1 MPETTPST
9 ASTVPATAAPLPV
22 VEYFYLPQLLGTP
35 VRHED
40 EPRAFGRLHDIG
52 GSRVTSYPQAV
63 GIEVKGRGGRH
74 RTLPWSAVKTFS
86 PREIV
91 VSRTEEPA
99 PHPDFW
105 SRRDVLDDQVVD
117 VSGARV
123 LRVNDVQMIYSN
135 GTLVF
140 AHVEVGT
147 LGILRRLRLDRP
159 ANFLLRWFV
168 DYTIKEKFVT
178 WRNLEVLSPGGV
190 PGGVRISGAPE
201 RFSGIHPAELA
212 DIMEELGIRDRKA
225 FFDALAPEDA
235 AETLEEV
242 TPELQRTL
250 ISQVAPD
257 KVADILEEMPP
268 MEAADVLRDLY
279 KPDAQ
284 NIINQLDAETAAE
297 VKMHLAHGGECAGGI
312 MDTSCLEAAPGDTVA
327 SVMARIR
334 RMTEETEVFTYIYV
348 LDPGRRLLG
357 AISLREL
364 LVAPDDAVMESLM
377 TADPVA
383 VHPETGLE
391 DVGGLFVK
399 YAFRAIPVVDGAQK
413 LVGAVRLKT
422 IVSERAHLLKES

>member
-1 MPETTPST
+1 MRQIHGVGEFLEGHLVLAAGGQAPIVIGDSMPGH
-9 ASTVPATAAPLPV
+9 AARP
-22 VEYFYLPQLLGTP
+22 
-35 VRHED
+35 RD
-40 EPRAFGRLHDIG
+40 EVIG
-52 GSRVTSYPQAV
+52 MR
-63 GIEVKGRGGRH
+63 
-74 RTLPWSAVKTFS
+74 SA
-86 PREIV
+86 
-91 VSRTEEPA
+91 
-99 PHPDFW
+99 
-105 SRRDVLDDQVVD
+105 
-117 VSGARV
+117 
-123 LRVNDVQMIYSN
+123 
-135 GTLVF
+135 
-140 AHVEVGT
+140 
-147 LGILRRLRLDRP
+147 RRLGQDR
-159 ANFLLRWFV
+159 
-168 DYTIKEKFVT
+168 
-178 WRNLEVLSPGGV
+178 
-190 PGGVRISGAPE
+190 
-201 RFSGIHPAELA
+201 H
-212 DIMEELGIRDRKA
+212 
-225 FFDALAPEDA
+225 
-235 AETLEEV
+235 
-242 TPELQRTL
+242 
-250 ISQVAPD
+250 
-257 KVADILEEMPP
+257 ADILEEMPP